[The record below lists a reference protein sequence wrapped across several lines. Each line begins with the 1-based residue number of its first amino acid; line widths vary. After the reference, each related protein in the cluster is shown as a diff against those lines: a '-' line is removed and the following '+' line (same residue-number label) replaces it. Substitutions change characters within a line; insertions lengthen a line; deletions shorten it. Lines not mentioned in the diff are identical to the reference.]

1 MQNFFV
7 PPTMPVR
14 PQTNNSAQPDYL
26 PAGTWEHTMKSRP
39 MNRRQVVAM
48 AGAGLATALSTRRL
62 WAQDMAT
69 SGYAEPDA
77 VVFNAKVYTV
87 EPGARRAEAFAVKG
101 GRFLAVGSSEDV
113 RKLIGKRT
121 QTFDAQQMTIVPG
134 FIDCHNHAVGDQL
147 LYEVIVGNP
156 FEVEIVTLGSIIDKL
171 NAKARQTPPGYWV
184 EGFFFDDT
192 KVKEKRQ
199 LNIHD
204 LDKVSGDHPVAVHHR
219 GGHTTYYNSKALQM
233 AGITASTP
241 NPPGGTFDRD
251 ETGALNG
258 RVTDRAEVVFDKVGK
273 RPEYTAEERLQRG
286 RAAMAHI
293 SKQFVRYG
301 LTSVH
306 HEHFDGPD
314 ALRGIETIR
323 AQGQLLHRVFFAV
336 TGHQLE
342 DMIESGVQ
350 TGLGDEWL
358 RIGGTV
364 EHTADGSFS
373 ERTMALS
380 IPYPGMTSGYKG
392 NVTETQDVIDAWV
405 LRMHRAGI
413 QVNCHANGDVAI
425 DEVLTALERAQKAFP
440 IADTRPQITHCTLVN
455 DSLIKR
461 IKALGVVPAPF
472 TTYAYYNSDK
482 FHFYGEDLMKRAMA
496 YRSFIDAGIIAAA
509 GSDFPPGPFA
519 PLMGMQGMV
528 TRTGWNGETWGAN
541 QRVTVAEA
549 LQINTLNGA
558 YASHE
563 EHIKG
568 SIAVGKLADYVVLS
582 EDLHTVAHDKIKDIK
597 VVRTVT
603 GGNTVYQA

>member
-1 MQNFFV
+1 M
-7 PPTMPVR
+7 TR
-14 PQTNNSAQPDYL
+14 S
-26 PAGTWEHTMKSRP
+26 P
-39 MNRRQVVAM
+39 MTRRSMLRM
-48 AGAGLATALSTRRL
+48 AGAGMVATTFGSRL
-62 WAQDMAT
+62 LCAQEK
-69 SGYAEPDA
+69 GYSIYPDA
-77 VVFNAKVYTV
+77 VVLNAKVYTV
-87 EPGARRAEAFAVKG
+87 EAGTPRAEAFAVKD
-101 GRFLAVGSSEDV
+101 GRFLAVGSSENV
-113 RKLIGKRT
+113 RALAGKNT
-121 QTFDAQQMTIVPG
+121 KIFDAQQMTVVPG

-156 FEVEIVTLGSIIDKL
+156 FEVELVTIQSIIDKL
-171 NAKARQTPPGYWV
+171 QAKARETPPGHWV

-192 KVKEKRQ
+192 KVKDKRQ

-204 LDKVSGDHPVAVHHR
+204 LDRVSVDHPVAVHHR
-219 GGHTTYYNSKALQM
+219 GGHTAFYNSKAFQM
-233 AGITASTP
+233 AGVTQDTA
-241 NPPGGTFDRD
+241 NPSGGTFDRD
-251 ETGALNG
+251 ASGSLNG
-258 RVTDRAEVVFDKVGK
+258 RATDLATVIVEKAGQ
-273 RPEYTAEERLQRG
+273 RPQFTPEERLQRG

-306 HEHFDGPD
+306 HEHFDGPE
-314 ALRGIETIR
+314 ALQGIQAIR
-323 AQGQLLHRVFFAV
+323 AKGELLHRVFFCIN
-336 TGHQLE
+336 GHPLDE
-342 DMIESGVQ
+342 MIDAGVR

-358 RIGGTV
+358 RIGATV
-364 EHTADGSFS
+364 EHTVDGSFS

-380 IPYPGMTSGYKG
+380 VPYPGVTSGYKG
-392 NVTETQDVIDAWV
+392 NLTQTQDALDAWV
-405 LRMHRAGI
+405 LRMQLAGI

-425 DEVLTALERAQKAFP
+425 DEVLTALERAQQKAP
-440 IADTRPQITHCTLVN
+440 VADTRPQITHCTLIN

-482 FHFYGEDLMKRAMA
+482 FHFYGADLMRRCMA
-496 YRSFIDAGIIAAA
+496 YRSFIDAGIVAAA

-528 TRTGWNGETWGAN
+528 TRTGWNGETWGAE

-549 LQINTLNGA
+549 LRINTFNGA

-568 SIAVGKLADYVVLS
+568 SIAAGKLADYVVLS
-582 EDLHTVAHDKIKDIK
+582 QDPHTTDPGEIRNIK

-603 GGNTVYQA
+603 GGNTVYEA